1 MTKKWLWLTIGVV
14 AVGAAAVWWLLL
26 RSTPEKAVSAYIAA
40 IKAKDEGRAKSLLS
54 VESVRLIEEIR
65 VLGKQAIPP
74 RNPFPELAM
83 RMLPPGIYDQTE
95 TRVCSA
101 RLYGDAG
108 DVAVVPLEYEVKGR
122 ATPAAFLND
131 PNPRVVCVK
140 EGGRWRLDFTRELR
154 SLRTVL
160 PKALGIESEE

>member
-65 VLGKQAIPP
+65 ALGKQATPP
-74 RNPFPELAM
+74 QPIPELEM
-83 RMLPPGIYDQTE
+83 RMLPPGMYDQII
-95 TRVCSA
+95 TRVYPA

-108 DVAVVPLEYEVKGR
+108 DIAVVPLEYETPGR
-122 ATPAAFLND
+122 PTPPAFID
-131 PNPRVVCVK
+131 RPKPRVVCVK
-140 EGGRWRLDFTRELR
+140 EQGRWRLDFTRELGALHR
-154 SLRTVL
+154 AL
-160 PKALGIESEE
+160 PKVLGIEGEE